1 MLSQMLY
8 KLLNDVGWLPTAL
21 VGLLTF
27 IVIRHFVK
35 RMKYPPGPFPLPIVG
50 NLLAFRDDT
59 PQFIKI
65 AEWKK
70 NFGPVFTLWIGSR
83 PVVVVDNWDAA
94 REALIVR
101 RNDVIGRNESIIG
114 NMFKQENE
122 DIMFADYSPEWEV
135 LRKIAHSAVRKY
147 AASEKLAELV
157 QDVVDSCVSKMLKEK
172 RPFDPELYTYFL
184 TYNIIASSAFGK
196 RYEESD
202 QEFLNLKKPSELFLA
217 EFSSGIPGD
226 LIPFLRIF
234 TIHKEWK
241 IKKATDKYHTI
252 LKDKFLEHK
261 GSYKSN
267 TVRDFTDAVLAAK
280 EEAEK
285 EGKSSA
291 EYLKD
296 GNLIQVISD
305 LFAAGTDT
313 SQLTLRWMILLLGN
327 YPNIQKQMYEEIE
340 SALGN
345 RAPVQEDK
353 HLCPYTSAFIMES
366 LRFGTVSP
374 FGLDHKT
381 TVDTEIDGQKIPKD
395 TMVIFNLWAQNRD
408 PAYWKDPNIFNPDR
422 FLTDN
427 KLKNERI
434 NSYVPFGQGRR
445 MCLGEKLAMADLFL
459 IIVRLLQQC
468 KITLPDGAESARLDP
483 QPVALISCPFPFKIV
498 VKPRD
503 ELDN

>member
-1 MLSQMLY
+1 MFSQILS
-8 KLLNDVGWLPTAL
+8 KLPNDMGWLPTAL

-59 PQFIKI
+59 PQFIKMI
-65 AEWKK
+65 EWQKK
-70 NFGPVFTLWIGSR
+70 FGPVFTLWFGSR
-83 PVVVVDNWDAA
+83 PVIVVNNWDAT
-94 REALIVR
+94 REALTIR
-101 RNDVIGRNESIIG
+101 KNDVIGRNKTIMGE
-114 NMFKQENE
+114 MFKQENE

-147 AASEKLAELV
+147 AISEELAELV
-157 QDVVDSCVSKMLKEK
+157 RDVVDSSVRKMLEGK
-172 RPFDPELYTYFL
+172 
-184 TYNIIASSAFGK
+184 SAL
-196 RYEESD
+196 YEETD
-202 QEFLNLKKPSELFLA
+202 QDFIKLKEPNELILIEFGG
-217 EFSSGIPGD
+217 GIPGD
-226 LIPFLRIF
+226 LIPLLRIF
-234 TIHKEWK
+234 TFHKEWK
-241 IKKATDKYHTI
+241 IKKAMDEYNTV
-252 LKDKFLEHK
+252 LKREFVEHK
-261 GSYKSN
+261 KSYKTD

-285 EGKSSA
+285 EGKSSV

-305 LFAAGTDT
+305 LFVAGTDT
-313 SQLTLRWMILLLGN
+313 SQLMLRWMILLLGN

-366 LRFGTVSP
+366 LRFGTVAP
-374 FGLDHKT
+374 FGLDHRT
-381 TVDTEIDGQKIPKD
+381 TVDTEINGYKIPKD
-395 TMVIFNLWAQNRD
+395 TMVLFNFWAQNRD
-408 PAYWKDPNIFNPDR
+408 AKYWKDPDIFNPDR
-422 FLTDN
+422 FLTNN
-427 KLKNERI
+427 KLRNERI

-445 MCLGEKLAMADLFL
+445 MCLGEKLAMANLFL

-468 KITLPDGAESARLDP
+468 QISLPDGAESARLDP
-483 QPVALISCPFPFKIV
+483 QPVSFAGVPFLYKIV
-498 VKPRD
+498 VKPRN
-503 ELDN
+503 EVVT